1 MTRRSKWALGILAV
15 LVVVVATASM
25 FARPVLSNWVRTE
38 LARHVENHFD
48 GTLNV
53 DSFDVVLFP
62 VVRIEGTGLKLR
74 RNAAPDG
81 PPLISAERFSA
92 TTSLRKIW
100 NGGVKQIAVTG
111 LTIYIAPGSR
121 PSLNRKSPTAQGQ
134 APGTPERAVADS
146 RSGLHVDEILA
157 TNSRLEIAPND
168 PAGLP
173 LVFDITHARLTD
185 FSPDKAAEY
194 EAKLVNPKPRGEVIS
209 SGSFGPWRADDPRQ
223 TEIAGLYSLAKAD
236 MSVFPGIGGTLDS
249 AGHFTG
255 ALQALSVE
263 GTATM
268 PDFTV
273 DTGGHPMR
281 LDTSFSTRVD
291 ATNGNTYLDR
301 VAATL
306 GKSKISATGEVAG
319 TKTSG
324 GKTIRLKVT
333 SDSALLEDFI
343 YLVVSEDQ
351 APMRG
356 QLSFTSTMELP
367 PGDEPVIEAIKL
379 AGNFTIT
386 RGRFASDLVQDKVD
400 ELSRRGQGKP
410 KDTEIDN
417 VMSTFSGTYAMGNG
431 VLQLPRFQFTVNGAG
446 VTLAGHYAMRG
457 EQLDFTGQLR
467 LRAKISQ
474 TTTGFKS
481 FLLKAVDPFFR
492 KQGAGTVLPIRIS
505 GSVQKPEFKLNLF
518 NRKG

>member
-1 MTRRSKWALGILAV
+1 M
-15 LVVVVATASM
+15 LVVTVAVASV

-38 LARHVENHFD
+38 LVRHVENHFD

-53 DSFDVVLFP
+53 ETFDVVLFP
-62 VVRIEGTGLKLR
+62 VVRIEGTGLRLT

-81 PPLISAERFSA
+81 APLIAAERFSA
-92 TTSLRKIW
+92 TTSLPRIW
-100 NGGVKQIAVTG
+100 KGGIERIAVSG

-121 PSLNRKSPTAQGQ
+121 PSLSRNNTTPSGRP
-134 APGTPERAVADS
+134 PGTAEASVADN
-146 RSGLHVDEILA
+146 RQGLHVDEILVS
-157 TNSRLEIAPND
+157 NSRLEIAPND
-168 PAGLP
+168 PEGLP
-173 LVFDITHARLTD
+173 LVFDITHARMTD
-185 FSPDKAAEY
+185 FSPDKPADY
-194 EAKLVNPKPRGEVIS
+194 EARLLNPKPRGEITS
-209 SGSFGPWRADDPRQ
+209 SGSFGPWRIDDPRQ
-223 TEIAGLYSLAKAD
+223 TQVSGLYSLAKAD
-236 MSVFPGIGGTLDS
+236 MSVFPGIGGTMDS
-249 AGHFTG
+249 AGQFTG

-291 ATNGNTYLDR
+291 ATNGNTYLDK
-301 VAATL
+301 VQATL

-324 GKTIRLKVT
+324 GKTIRLKVK
-333 SDSALLEDFI
+333 SESAFLEDFI
-343 YLVVSEDQ
+343 YLVVSEAQ
-351 APMRG
+351 SPMRG
-356 QLSFTSTMELP
+356 QLAFTSTMELP
-367 PGDEPVIEAIKL
+367 PGDEPVIEALKL
-379 AGNFTIT
+379 AGDFTIT

-431 VLQLPRFQFTVNGAG
+431 VLRLPRFQFTVSGAA
-446 VTLAGHYAMRG
+446 VTLAGQYAMRG

-467 LRAKISQ
+467 LQAKISQ

-492 KQGAGTVLPIRIS
+492 KQGAGAVLPIRIS
-505 GSVQKPEFKLNLF
+505 GPVQKPEFKLNLF
-518 NRKG
+518 GRKG